1 VVDVRVI
8 GNARVLTPAGSDWSY
23 WAENGT
29 EVTADFCAN
38 RDQPAPQER
47 SWQA

>member
-1 VVDVRVI
+1 MVDVRVI
-8 GNARVLTPAGSDWSY
+8 GNARVLTPAGSDWSS